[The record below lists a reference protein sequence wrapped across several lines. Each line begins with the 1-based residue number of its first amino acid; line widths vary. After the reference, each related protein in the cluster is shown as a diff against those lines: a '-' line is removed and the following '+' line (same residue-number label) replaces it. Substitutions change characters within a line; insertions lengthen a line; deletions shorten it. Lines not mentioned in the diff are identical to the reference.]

1 MQPLKNL
8 ITIDHRTPI
17 IDKLALEEAREHLE
31 DYELMR
37 EILRSYLL
45 AQQPVLRSLLL
56 RALNNDATWREEAR
70 EWTTPL

>member
-1 MQPLKNL
+1 MQPLRSL
-8 ITIDHRTPI
+8 IVIDHRTPI
-17 IDKLALEEAREHLE
+17 IDRLALEEARDHLE
-31 DYELMR
+31 DYELIR

-56 RALNNDATWREEAR
+56 RALNNEATWREEAR

>member
-1 MQPLKNL
+1 MRMLKNL

-17 IDKLALEEAREHLE
+17 LDRLALEEAREHLE
-31 DYELMR
+31 DYELLR

>member
-8 ITIDHRTPI
+8 ITIDHRTAI
-17 IDKLALEEAREHLE
+17 IDRLALEEAREHLE
-31 DYELMR
+31 DYALLR
-37 EILRSYLL
+37 EILRSYLN

-70 EWTTPL
+70 EWTGPL